1 MSEFESLDP
10 KYAPSSQI
18 NEEGVSATHPMTK
31 DTPEGAF
38 REKGLFQRKAFVI
51 AVANQKGGVAKTT
64 TAASLGG
71 ALAHQQ
77 HEVLLVDL
85 DAQANLTLALGKDPT
100 RVRGTITEVLF
111 NNATLL
117 SVSRETDIPGLDLV
131 PASAD
136 MELAERFLPR
146 RKEYETILKR
156 SMNGVEHQS
165 SGAETGTVPSTQSL
179 MAQGKLSDLYD
190 FVILDC
196 PPFTGAV
203 TLNAL
208 TAADMLII
216 PTQPEFFSAH
226 ALRTMMHL
234 IRLVRDKY
242 NPKLTY
248 RILITMYDQRNRI
261 HRNISAQIR
270 ATFGAGVF
278 ETQISTDTK
287 LRESAVEGL
296 PITHFKNSSRSAQ
309 QYAQLAEEIITYVN
323 RLSGS
328 QGAR

>member
-1 MSEFESLDP
+1 MSDFNYLNS
-10 KYAPSSQI
+10 KYAHSSPED
-18 NEEGVSATHPMTK
+18 EEHSLLHPTS
-31 DTPEGAF
+31 PHAGE
-38 REKGLFQRKAFVI
+38 EKPQSRYSLKHRAFVI

-64 TAASLGG
+64 TVASLGG
-71 ALAHQQ
+71 ALAHHQ

-136 MELAERFLPR
+136 MELAERFLPK

-156 SMNGVEHQS
+156 SMNGVEDPVHAS
-165 SGAETGTVPSTQSL
+165 EPGKYPARHSL
-179 MAQGKLSDLYD
+179 LAQGRLSELYD
-190 FVILDC
+190 YVILDC

-208 TAADMLII
+208 AAADLLII

-234 IRLVRDKY
+234 VRVVRETH

-261 HRNISAQIR
+261 HRNICAQIR
-270 ATFGAGVF
+270 ATFGQGVF

-287 LRESAVEGL
+287 LRESAVEGV
-296 PITHFKNSSRSAQ
+296 PITHYKASSRSSQ
-309 QYAQLAEEIITYVN
+309 QYAQLAEEIIAYVN
-323 RLSGS
+323 RLNRVR
-328 QGAR
+328 GAG